1 MPAVNLNRIYML
13 RARER
18 RPILNGVNVPDTAG
32 AYQRATM
39 PALRARLAIS
49 ENDARLK
56 QDDIH
61 RKYQGIATGIRAF
74 GNALDTT
81 SRYMAEMER
90 ARDRQRATTLRDL
103 FNDYEL
109 NMLKKRGEIANA
121 ERTRAAGGDGTYT
134 TGGPLAAAIEAHN
147 AWRESKQADYDAL
160 DEQGKKE
167 FDFRMEKVR
176 LELEANAAEKQAEQQ
191 QKHAAQ
197 SINDSVKTHEAKI
210 RTLYDP
216 SDAAGFS
223 DALPEM
229 LEAEKFAWRFA
240 RGLIDAAGNAR
251 PGREETDEDRAA
263 WDVEQRRIC
272 DSVQLERLQHLAN
285 RYIETGDSTCLNEL
299 KAWGGEKVEGE
310 CVLPPDDVT
319 ALQDDAKRQKVREL
333 AADAEDKRAQKI
345 QQDDAEKAAAAGVQF
360 NKSLEDANKAI
371 SGGGVDGAKV
381 AKAALDAGY
390 DTATAMAAGITD
402 AGRRQAFMAKVEDSH
417 QKAVIHY
424 ADELR
429 AQVAFGNLS
438 QTDYEAARAQT
449 ENLLEDMGEAV
460 RGPLLEKM
468 DRAIATQEANAF
480 LEEYMKTQPD
490 PYFGGTVTPEQKLE
504 GARMLEMLR
513 NKPNGMTKTIICNQL
528 FGATGGGTRG
538 GTGTGRVKDF
548 TQADVSGLL
557 AQGVPPIDVLDMMN
571 QARGAGGMKGDAY
584 MKGLDLCKA
593 RMTFN
598 DAVGNQARDYV
609 ASIYG
614 AVNEA
619 FGTTLGNYIRV
630 GNDGIPLVD
639 ANGKPILN
647 GDGDKKYTTHLL
659 KKGSLIGQSDV
670 VMASY
675 VGAADMHD
683 RLTIIGDTLREA
695 FAYGMQYVVSRKNG
709 FVKRGEPMT
718 PYAIRQELADL
729 FRNELFTSDAG
740 MALSNEFLE
749 QNMDTARIHMAQ
761 YGIPRARVEA
771 AREEAIQSHMWRGA
785 VQPEKTEEE

>member
-1 MPAVNLNRIYML
+1 MPAVDLNRIYML

-18 RPILNGVNVPDTAG
+18 RPILNGVNVPDAAG

-39 PALRARLAIS
+39 PGLRAQMGIAERGAAIRQREIADHADATQGIIRAVGGAIDAADRVYRRMEAANAKREAELERAQARQSASTRMEVENRYRQYMLDHAQEIYATPYGRETDGAGNLKITGPFSKALEVHNGFWDNDTKAAELRETLGEDDRARLEQEYTNWGFALQSDSAKKQSELNQQYMLKNWKDRGNTLKGEIS
-49 ENDARLK
+49 NSLERGDVDAWKRSMMEYVEFAGEGAEIEL
-56 QDDIH
+56 
-61 RKYQGIATGIRAF
+61 GIRDLGGGLKRQATEQE
-74 GNALDTT
+74 AATISDVKRAT
-81 SRYMAEMER
+81 AETLAMER
-90 ARDRQRATTLRDL
+90 IEFLHRAYIMDGDADTLA
-103 FNDYEL
+103 
-109 NMLKKRGEIANA
+109 EI
-121 ERTRAAGGDGTYT
+121 
-134 TGGPLAAAIEAHN
+134 
-147 AWRESKQADYDAL
+147 Q
-160 DEQGKKE
+160 
-167 FDFRMEKVR
+167 
-176 LELEANAAEKQAEQQ
+176 
-191 QKHAAQ
+191 
-197 SINDSVKTHEAKI
+197 
-210 RTLYDP
+210 
-216 SDAAGFS
+216 
-223 DALPEM
+223 
-229 LEAEKFAWRFA
+229 
-240 RGLIDAAGNAR
+240 
-251 PGREETDEDRAA
+251 
-263 WDVEQRRIC
+263 
-272 DSVQLERLQHLAN
+272 
-285 RYIETGDSTCLNEL
+285 
-299 KAWGGEKVEGE
+299 AWGGEQ
-310 CVLPPDDVT
+310 
-319 ALQDDAKRQKVREL
+319 ALSDPGRLRAREL
-333 AADAEDKRAQKI
+333 AADAEEKRAQKI

-449 ENLLEDMGEAV
+449 ENLLEDMGEVV

-480 LEEYMKTQPD
+480 IEEYMKTQPD

-504 GARMLEMLR
+504 EARMLEMLR

-659 KKGSLIGQSDV
+659 KKGSLIGKSDV

-709 FVKRGEPMT
+709 LVKRGETMT
-718 PYAIRQELADL
+718 PAAVRQEMAEL
-729 FRNELFTSDAG
+729 FREALVTSDAG
-740 MALSNEFLE
+740 MALSNELLE
-749 QNMDTARIHMAQ
+749 ENMDTARILMAQ
-761 YGIPRARVEA
+761 YGIPRGRVEL
-771 AREEAIQSHMWRGA
+771 AREEAIQSHLWHGA
-785 VQPEKTEEE
+785 VQPEENEEE